1 MPITLEQIVSETA
14 QWPDEAV
21 STLMERISLA
31 RHDEADETHAE
42 AWNAT
47 IHRRYEEIK
56 NGSVAMIPMD
66 EADAMVRK
74 TVGL

>member
-1 MPITLEQIVSETA
+1 MPITLEQIVDETS

-21 STLMERISLA
+21 SILMNRISLA
-31 RHDEADETHAE
+31 RQGETGETHAQ
-42 AWNAT
+42 AWRAT
-47 IHRRYEEIK
+47 IQRRYEEIK